1 MLKRLDLAGFKSF
14 ADRTQFDFAAGLTA
28 IVGPNGSGKCVIGDT
43 LVALADGREVPI
55 RELVEAALGA
65 AAGVELLDDGVWTR
79 DNPHAVHV
87 VSLNPTTLRLEKRP
101 VAAFVKREAP
111 PSLVKIRTRAGREIT
126 ATPYHPLFTLTGANL
141 SALEAGA
148 LRVGTRVALPRGL
161 PNSEG
166 PAEFSPFGVLEHF
179 AADDQLYVPF
189 SEPLRAWAR
198 SARVEAGN
206 GIQWTATAD
215 VPETHLRSLLDGQA
229 IRAASLVKL
238 SRAVQLSPPLD
249 GNLKCPNSSAL
260 LRLPDLFTPDLARF
274 LGLLVAEG
282 RNTGSNQVWF
292 VNSDPAIN
300 DEFARLARTLF
311 GVEVHR
317 KRYKECA
324 EDCLIYSRTL
334 GLVLERLFHFPV
346 ESCSAEKE
354 VPPQLVEAGAETQW
368 AFLSGLFEGD
378 AYLSH
383 RATSS
388 RKSKLAYLEYV
399 TASPKLARQV
409 ISLLLRLGVFAVLRP
424 KENYASNT
432 VAQHRRT
439 YYGVFIYGTEQL
451 RYVARHLHFVGEK
464 AKKLASF
471 RELPPASNPN
481 QDLIPGVTAL
491 VREAAHAA
499 GASVK
504 RNRKDCPKLAAYVEQ
519 RREASRTGLLEV
531 IRQIEEGG
539 RAPDQ
544 ATEHLRRLATLAT
557 SDIYWDEIVSIER
570 VPPPDPWV
578 YDLCLAETH
587 NFVADNIIV
596 HNSNIVDAVR
606 WVLGEQSAKSL
617 RGGEMADV
625 IFNGSASRKSLGL
638 AEVTMTFDNSRRAL
652 ATDAEEV
659 QIGRRVYRSGEGE
672 YLINGQVCRLK
683 DVKNLFLGSGAGNDA
698 YSIIE
703 QGRVDV
709 LLQASTRDRRTI
721 FEEAAGISRFKA
733 RKIETLRRLER
744 VDQNVQRLKDIIDEV
759 EKQLRSVKLQ
769 AAKAQRYQEYST
781 RLKDLRV
788 ALGLDEFRQLS
799 ERLQTEQAVLD
810 GLRAT
815 LQEQTA
821 QTETWEAEARQLE
834 QTLQRLDEAVHEQE
848 VALAAARQQIAT
860 GEGTL
865 THEWAL
871 SADLEA
877 DLARTRARLTELSR
891 RVSTLAEAGE
901 RAAGELRGVEAQ
913 CEGQRSGVRLL
924 EEELSAAVLRLSE
937 LQIQVKTD
945 KEDHLEQMRQ
955 AARLQND
962 VVSFKAQVDN
972 LRRERERLRQ
982 RTEQAAEHLASID
995 LELQE
1000 LTGADE
1006 SLQARLAA
1014 SRQTQAGQRQERD
1027 RLRHLGETTTQLLAD
1042 LRAQRSG
1049 LASRIEV
1056 LEGLERSHEG
1066 LGTGVREVFGLLEQP
1081 DPGPWRVV
1089 LGMIADFLTV
1099 RREYAPLIDL
1109 ALGETAQRF
1118 LVSDAARLDEALLS
1132 RGQPFSG
1139 RVSFLT
1145 LAGDKPDDPAP
1156 ADGVNGDN
1164 GVSPRPLVPA
1174 RGGRRNRLIEVSPL
1188 GRVRM
1193 PQSATGVP
1201 AHPGILALAGDL
1213 AVCDRPDL
1221 AHLPAHLL
1229 GRTLLVRD
1237 LAAAR
1242 EISAHTSGYRFVTL
1256 QGEVLETDG
1265 TLTVGTHH
1273 AETGILS
1280 RKSELRELREQAAA
1294 LDQRIAD
1301 AEADL
1306 NELRERTTRLDH
1318 QIESLQEEIDVL
1330 AEQAADLRSRISQH
1344 RQRREGLHEEVVLSR
1359 TEISGLEHEIE
1370 ASEASWQQA
1379 REQAEAAENQVQALQ
1394 ARLQQAEREIVEREA
1409 QRQRQQ
1415 QEYTAAKVELAQA
1428 DERLAALR
1436 ARHQQVQNDL
1446 DQRQQECAQAEQQQT
1461 AARARLDESQ
1471 RTMLQTSAG
1480 LAHSYLAKE
1489 AAERQLGAMGGERDR
1504 TRQQRQVLV
1513 ERTQVVRNTWRTQ
1526 QEQAHARELEVNDL
1540 RHRRDTLVERLRE
1553 DYQLDLAELYQQ
1565 RLAQALPSPP
1575 QPPSPTGGE
1584 GGEGGV
1590 GQGADAPLLSSSPPP
1605 AVGEGPGVGGPP
1617 DPAAANEEIAE
1628 LRRKL
1633 SRLGSVNLESLQEL
1647 ADLETRAAS
1656 LQAQY
1661 DDLDSARRSLEE
1673 IIGKINAD
1681 SRRLFTETF
1690 QTIRVHFQELFR
1702 KLFGGGM
1709 ADIVLEDET
1718 DILECGIE
1726 IIARPPGKELRSI
1739 SLMSGG
1745 EKTMT
1750 AVALLLAIF
1759 RSKPSP
1765 FCILDEVD
1773 AALDEA
1779 NIGRFTGV
1787 LRDFLD
1793 RSQFIII
1800 THSKRTMASAD
1811 VLYGITMQESG
1822 ISKRV
1827 AVRFEDWPDDEQTPP
1842 GA

>member
-14 ADRTQFDFAAGLTA
+14 ADRTQFDFPAGVTA
-28 IVGPNGSGKCVIGDT
+28 IVGPNGSGK
-43 LVALADGREVPI
+43 
-55 RELVEAALGA
+55 
-65 AAGVELLDDGVWTR
+65 
-79 DNPHAVHV
+79 
-87 VSLNPTTLRLEKRP
+87 
-101 VAAFVKREAP
+101 
-111 PSLVKIRTRAGREIT
+111 
-126 ATPYHPLFTLTGANL
+126 
-141 SALEAGA
+141 
-148 LRVGTRVALPRGL
+148 
-161 PNSEG
+161 
-166 PAEFSPFGVLEHF
+166 
-179 AADDQLYVPF
+179 
-189 SEPLRAWAR
+189 
-198 SARVEAGN
+198 
-206 GIQWTATAD
+206 
-215 VPETHLRSLLDGQA
+215 
-229 IRAASLVKL
+229 
-238 SRAVQLSPPLD
+238 
-249 GNLKCPNSSAL
+249 
-260 LRLPDLFTPDLARF
+260 
-274 LGLLVAEG
+274 
-282 RNTGSNQVWF
+282 
-292 VNSDPAIN
+292 
-300 DEFARLARTLF
+300 
-311 GVEVHR
+311 
-317 KRYKECA
+317 
-324 EDCLIYSRTL
+324 
-334 GLVLERLFHFPV
+334 
-346 ESCSAEKE
+346 
-354 VPPQLVEAGAETQW
+354 
-368 AFLSGLFEGD
+368 
-378 AYLSH
+378 
-383 RATSS
+383 
-388 RKSKLAYLEYV
+388 
-399 TASPKLARQV
+399 
-409 ISLLLRLGVFAVLRP
+409 
-424 KENYASNT
+424 
-432 VAQHRRT
+432 
-439 YYGVFIYGTEQL
+439 
-451 RYVARHLHFVGEK
+451 
-464 AKKLASF
+464 
-471 RELPPASNPN
+471 
-481 QDLIPGVTAL
+481 
-491 VREAAHAA
+491 
-499 GASVK
+499 
-504 RNRKDCPKLAAYVEQ
+504 
-519 RREASRTGLLEV
+519 
-531 IRQIEEGG
+531 
-539 RAPDQ
+539 
-544 ATEHLRRLATLAT
+544 
-557 SDIYWDEIVSIER
+557 
-570 VPPPDPWV
+570 
-578 YDLCLAETH
+578 
-587 NFVADNIIV
+587 
-596 HNSNIVDAVR
+596 SNIVDAVR

-781 RLKDLRV
+781 RLKELRV
-788 ALGLDEFRQLS
+788 ALGLDEFHQLS

-810 GLRAT
+810 GLHAT

-834 QTLQRLDEAVHEQE
+834 QALQRLDEAVHEQE

-865 THEWAL
+865 THEWTL

-877 DLARTRARLTELSR
+877 DLARTRARLTELSS
-891 RVSTLAEAGE
+891 RVSTLAEARE
-901 RAAGELRGVEAQ
+901 RAAGDLRVVEAQ
-913 CEGQRSGVRLL
+913 CEEQRSGVRLL
-924 EEELSAAVLRLSE
+924 EEELSAALLRLAE
-937 LQIQVKTD
+937 LQTHVKTD

-1000 LTGADE
+1000 LIRADE
-1006 SLQARLAA
+1006 LLQTRLAA
-1014 SRQTQAGQRQERD
+1014 SRQAQAGQRQERD
-1027 RLRHLGETTTQLLAD
+1027 RLRQLTETTTQLLGD
-1042 LRAQRSG
+1042 LRALRSG

-1066 LGTGVREVFGLLEQP
+1066 LGTGVREVFTLLEQP

-1109 ALGETAQRF
+1109 ALGERAQRF
-1118 LVSDAARLDEALLS
+1118 LVSDAARLDEAL
-1132 RGQPFSG
+1132 RGRSQPFSG
-1139 RVSFLT
+1139 RVSFLPLT
-1145 LAGDKPDDPAP
+1145 ADKPDGPATVE
-1156 ADGVNGDN
+1156 GTNGDN
-1164 GVSPRPLVPA
+1164 GMSQRPLVPVRA
-1174 RGGRRNRLIEVSPL
+1174 GRRNRLIEVSPL

-1193 PQSATGVP
+1193 PQSAAGAP
-1201 AHPGILALAGDL
+1201 AHPGVIALAADL
-1213 AVCDRPDL
+1213 AVCDRPEL

-1256 QGEVLETDG
+1256 QGELLETDG

-1280 RKSELRELREQAAA
+1280 RKSELRELREQAVA
-1294 LDQRIAD
+1294 LDRRTAD

-1306 NELRERTTRLDH
+1306 HELRERTTRLDH
-1318 QIESLQEEIDVL
+1318 QIETLQEEIDVL
-1330 AEQAADLRSRISQH
+1330 AEQATDLRSRIGQH

-1359 TEISGLEHEIE
+1359 TEISGLEQEIE
-1370 ASEASWQQA
+1370 ASDASWQQA
-1379 REQAEAAENQVQALQ
+1379 RVQAEAAERQVQALQ
-1394 ARLQQAEREIVEREA
+1394 ARMQQAERDIVECEA

-1446 DQRQQECAQAEQQQT
+1446 QQRQQECVQAEQHQA

-1480 LAHSYLAKE
+1480 LAYSYLAKE
-1489 AAERQLGAMGGERDR
+1489 AAEGQLGEMGGERDQ
-1504 TRQQRQVLV
+1504 TRRQRQVLV
-1513 ERTQVVRNTWRTQ
+1513 ERMQVVRNTWRTQ
-1526 QEQAHARELEVNDL
+1526 QEQAHTRELEVNDL

-1553 DYQLDLAELYQQ
+1553 DYQLDLAQLYQQ
-1565 RLAQALPSPP
+1565 RVAQPPPPPTREEGGASESCSPSPP
-1575 QPPSPTGGE
+1575 G
-1584 GGEGGV
+1584 
-1590 GQGADAPLLSSSPPP
+1590 
-1605 AVGEGPGVGGPP
+1605 GEGPGVGGPL

-1647 ADLETRAAS
+1647 ADLETRAAL

-1661 DDLDSARRSLEE
+1661 DDLDSAKRSLEE
-1673 IIGKINAD
+1673 IISKINAD
-1681 SRRLFTETF
+1681 SRRLFTDTF

-1827 AVRFEDWPDDEQTPP
+1827 AVRFEDWPDDEQNMQDS
-1842 GA
+1842 ADK